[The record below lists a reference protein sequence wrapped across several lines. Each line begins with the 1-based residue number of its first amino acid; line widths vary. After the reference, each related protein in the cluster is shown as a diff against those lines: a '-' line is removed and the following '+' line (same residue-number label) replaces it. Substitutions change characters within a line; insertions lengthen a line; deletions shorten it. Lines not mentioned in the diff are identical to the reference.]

1 MSEVYATVQFGR
13 EQDNTQHL
21 GAIVAFLA
29 SRDLLDARLIAAHAS
44 AVARV
49 KMQDLNGAE
58 FLTTVLNGEL
68 RATHCSPRGQSL
80 CRVLLQ
86 GDEAVALRSAVDQ
99 SKEEDWLLFDEVL
112 PQMSAAL
119 RAVEAPPSGLKRL
132 AAKVLQFPGPKR

>member
-29 SRDLLDARLIAAHAS
+29 SRDLLDARLMAAHAS

-68 RATHCSPRGQSL
+68 RATHCSPRDQSL

-86 GDEAVALRSAVDQ
+86 GDEAVSLRSAVDQ
-99 SKEEDWLLFDEVL
+99 SKEEDWVLFDEVL

-119 RAVEAPPSGLKRL
+119 RAL
-132 AAKVLQFPGPKR
+132 